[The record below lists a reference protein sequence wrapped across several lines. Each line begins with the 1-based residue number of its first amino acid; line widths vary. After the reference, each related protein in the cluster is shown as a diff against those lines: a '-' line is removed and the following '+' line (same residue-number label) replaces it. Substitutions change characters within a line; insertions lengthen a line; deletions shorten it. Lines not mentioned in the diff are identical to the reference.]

1 MGILPMHRGDAIG
14 CREDSCGSE
23 PNDLAECFSR

>member
-14 CREDSCGSE
+14 FHEDSCHSE
-23 PNDLAECFSR
+23 PNELAECLSQ